1 MSKTYVITSEYGGD
15 FDDILEPP
23 TQKEIQVNPTGAE
36 LYTQEEEQSEY
47 RLPTSWK
54 PTKKWFT
61 ALYTGLTSIG
71 AVWLASGSFDVQGEE
86 GAMVATLIVSL
97 VGAYLK
103 RNDQTPGGVP
113 SA

>member
-1 MSKTYVITSEYGGD
+1 LEVENESEYGGD

-23 TQKEIQVNPTGAE
+23 TQKEIQMNPTGAE

-47 RLPTSWK
+47 QLPTSWK

-86 GAMVATLIVSL
+86 GAMLATLIVSL

-103 RNDQTPGGVP
+103 RNDPTPGGVP